1 MLAVSFLSACEQ
13 KVYKVTFDTDGG
25 SIISEQE
32 VAREHTVT
40 KPEDP
45 TKLGYDFVNWTYN
58 DTEWNFDEDRVKED
72 ITLKANYT
80 LHNYT
85 VTFKNTDGTVL
96 ETKNNC
102 HYGDTVTY
110 TGEEPTY
117 PNPEAPYTYTFNGWD
132 KALTVNDDM
141 VFTAVYN
148 RRNKNYHDKYVD
160 YDGTVLYEIYTDDI
174 NDLTGYPNETPKEA
188 VHDNVNY
195 RFLGW
200 EKEDKGNGETIYTAK
215 YDRCSI
221 GLKFKRNVVT
231 GYEGDAETIYV
242 PDLWNGYKIDIIGTE
257 AFLDNTKLKNI
268 ELPEGIDDVYPRAF
282 AGCTSL
288 TSIEFKDGLHFFES
302 EAFKGCSEL
311 KTVTL
316 PDSTILLSKNVFTD
330 CPKLEYN
337 IYENGAYL
345 GNASNPY
352 LVLLKVIDT
361 SFSTFVMHE
370 KCEIIG
376 GSAFVG
382 YTQLEN
388 IAISSAI
395 RKIGQYGFTECS
407 KLKCTEADGTRYIGN
422 ESNPYLVLVRH
433 TDYAA
438 TSFVAKDG
446 CKIIDEEAFKGR
458 KSLKE
463 VTLPNSLLNIGL
475 MAFANCTALEAID
488 IPASVTS
495 LDGICFS
502 GCSKLETVTLHDGL
516 VYIEPSAFSS
526 CSALKEINIPNS
538 VIYVGSAFS
547 FCTALEEVNLP
558 NKITSIYSATF
569 EGCRALKNITIPE
582 GVLVIEKRAFSV
594 CSNLETITI
603 PSSVEELGA
612 ELFRNIS
619 RTVTIK
625 YQGSEEQWAA
635 IEKDAE
641 WNKGATDI
649 VIQYNAQ

>member
-58 DTEWNFDEDRVKED
+58 DAEWNFDEDRVKED

-110 TGEEPTY
+110 TGEKPTY

-195 RFLGW
+195 RFIGW

-221 GLKFKRNVVT
+221 GLKFNRNFVV
-231 GYEGDAETIYV
+231 GYEGEAETIYV
-242 PDLWNGYKIDIIGTE
+242 PELWNGYKIENLGTE
-257 AFLDNTKLKNI
+257 AFLDNTKLKAI
-268 ELPEGIDDVYPRAF
+268 ELPEGIIDVYSRAF
-282 AGCTSL
+282 SGCTSL
-288 TSIEFKDGLHFFES
+288 TSIEFKEGLHFIES
-302 EAFKGCSEL
+302 ETFKGCTNL
-311 KTVTL
+311 KTVSI
-316 PDSTILLSKNVFTD
+316 PNSTMLVCKNNFVD
-330 CPKLEYN
+330 CPALEYN
-337 IYENGAYL
+337 TYDNGLYL

-352 LVLLKVIDT
+352 LALVDIVNSNK
-361 SFSTFVMHE
+361 STLVMHD

-376 GSAFVG
+376 SNTLKD
-382 YTQLEN
+382 YSNLEN
-388 IAISSAI
+388 VTVSSAI
-395 RKIGQYGFTECS
+395 RKVGQYGFSQCT
-407 KLKCTEADGTRYIGN
+407 KLKTTTSGGLRYIGN
-422 ESNPYLVLVRH
+422 ENNPYLILVRGQ
-433 TDYAA
+433 DYAA
-438 TSFVAKDG
+438 TSFVVQDG
-446 CKIIDEEAFKGR
+446 CKIIDEDAFN
-458 KSLKE
+458 SYINLE
-463 VTLPNSLLNIGL
+463 QITLPNSLTHIGNL
-475 MAFANCTALEAID
+475 AFFKCTALKAID

-495 LDGICFS
+495 INLACFS
-502 GCSKLETVTLHDGL
+502 SCTSLETVTLHDGL
-516 VYIEPSAFSS
+516 IYIEPSSFSS
-526 CSALKEINIPNS
+526 CSALKEIVIPNS
-538 VIYVGSAFS
+538 VIYVGGCFS
-547 FCTALEEVNLP
+547 SCTSLEKVTLSNS
-558 NKITSIYSATF
+558 IDTIYSSLF
-569 EGCRALKNITIPE
+569 SNCSSLKSVVIPE
-582 GVLVIEKRAFSV
+582 GVVGIENYAFSA
-594 CSNLETITI
+594 CKNLETVVI
-603 PSSVEELGA
+603 PASVEYIGGSI
-612 ELFRNIS
+612 FSNIK
-619 RTVTIK
+619 REVIIK
-625 YQGSEEQWAA
+625 YAGTEEQWYA
-635 IEKDAE
+635 IEMDMS
-641 WNKGATDI
+641 WNKGASNLKI
-649 VIQYNAQ
+649 EYNVK